1 MVWSCEPNA
10 AFFVLLLSFFY
21 LARPT
26 LWDVEFANQL
36 SVSINHQARNGLEEM
51 IQWTKEGKLWKYP
64 INNEDG
70 DYYTTQEL
78 EFCLIE
84 ALTEVAPFQ
93 VWRRKLASPS
103 MNTSS

>member
-1 MVWSCEPNA
+1 MHKY
-10 AFFVLLLSFFY
+10 AFQLKIILWFGHVNLMQHFCFTAVFFFY

-78 EFCLIE
+78 EFCLI
-84 ALTEVAPFQ
+84 
-93 VWRRKLASPS
+93 
-103 MNTSS
+103 